1 MSELQTSPEA
11 DRRARLRAVKLRTLV
26 RDHTGA
32 SDDALQSEA
41 FALGAALRHGD
52 AAWVLLEPS
61 TDDGRGLGAALIWA
75 GRAGA
80 SSLDVVADK
89 GSGVLARRAT
99 EFTVPTR
106 VWRADG
112 RALVAAEAA
121 PFEALPDPR
130 REHVA
135 FVTDIKNA
143 GAVPIVEHGVVT
155 GEVRGLEVCRV
166 VDADGPDGPVVRLE
180 VGAGAHD
187 REAFAIMHG
196 DVPTHEALSGV
207 VSAVADV
214 RDVSS
219 PAHPLNRLSPERF
232 LRWRL
237 EQEPWLVDL
246 ASVEP
251 TPPPTPRRNLK
262 DRTPCSALGRRLDG
276 TPVVVVCSVGVDL
289 DLVPYAADA
298 RLAAA
303 ARGMMRGGE
312 PGVGA
317 TVPSGV
323 GLEGPALD
331 VVVALPPRDVVPA
344 TTELA
349 GWLRHSVT
357 LAAVA
362 AS

>member
-1 MSELQTSPEA
+1 MSEPSTSSGT
-11 DRRARLRAVKLRTLV
+11 DRRARLLAVKLRALV

-32 SDDALQSEA
+32 SDESLLTDA
-41 FALGAALRHGD
+41 FALGTALRHGD

-75 GRAGA
+75 GRSGA
-80 SSLDVVADK
+80 TSLDVVADA
-89 GSGVLARRAT
+89 GTGVLARRAA
-99 EFTVPTR
+99 EFALPTR
-106 VWRADG
+106 VWRVDNRRLDAVG
-112 RALVAAEAA
+112 PA
-121 PFEALPDPR
+121 PFASPVRARD
-130 REHVA
+130 EHLA
-135 FVTDIKNA
+135 FVTDIENA
-143 GAVPIVEHGVVT
+143 GAVPVIEHGVVT

-166 VDADGPDGPVVRLE
+166 VDVVGPDGPVVRLE
-180 VGAGAHD
+180 VGAGVHD

-196 DVPTHEALSGV
+196 DVPTHDALSGV
-207 VSAVADV
+207 VGAVAGV
-214 RDVSS
+214 RDESS
-219 PAHPLNRLSPERF
+219 PAHPLNRLAPERF

-251 TPPPTPRRNLK
+251 APPPTARRNLK

-289 DLVPYAADA
+289 DLIPYAADA

-303 ARGMMRGGE
+303 AWGKMRGGE
-312 PGVGA
+312 PGA
-317 TVPSGV
+317 WPTVPNG
-323 GLEGPALD
+323 GDLD
-331 VVVALPPRDVVPA
+331 VVVALPPRDIVPA

-357 LAAVA
+357 LVSVA
-362 AS
+362 SASTISA

>member
-1 MSELQTSPEA
+1 MSDTQSSSEA
-11 DRRARLRAVKLRTLV
+11 DRRARLLAVKLRTLV

-32 SDDALQSEA
+32 SDDALQSEP

-52 AAWVLLEPS
+52 AAWVLLEPAA
-61 TDDGRGLGAALIWA
+61 DDGRGLGAALIWA
-75 GRAGA
+75 SRGGA
-80 SSLDVVADK
+80 SSLDVVAEK
-89 GSGVLARRAT
+89 GTGVLARRAA
-99 EFTVPTR
+99 EFTLPTS

-112 RALVAAEAA
+112 RALVAAAA
-121 PFEALPDPR
+121 TPFEPLADPR
-130 REHVA
+130 PEHVG
-135 FVTDIKNA
+135 FVPDIDSA

-166 VDADGPDGPVVRLE
+166 VDADGPGGSVVRLE

-207 VSAVADV
+207 VGAVAEV

-251 TPPPTPRRNLK
+251 APPPTPRRNLK

-289 DLVPYAADA
+289 DLIPYAADA

-303 ARGMMRGGE
+303 AWGMMRGGE
-312 PGVGA
+312 PGVSA
-317 TVPSGV
+317 T
-323 GLEGPALD
+323 GPIGGRLD
-331 VVVALPPRDVVPA
+331 VVVALPSRDVVPA

-349 GWLRHSVT
+349 GLLRHSVT
-357 LAAVA
+357 LAPVAV
-362 AS
+362 S

>member
-121 PFEALPDPR
+121 PFESLPDPR
-130 REHVA
+130 R
-135 FVTDIKNA
+135 
-143 GAVPIVEHGVVT
+143 
-155 GEVRGLEVCRV
+155 
-166 VDADGPDGPVVRLE
+166 
-180 VGAGAHD
+180 
-187 REAFAIMHG
+187 
-196 DVPTHEALSGV
+196 
-207 VSAVADV
+207 
-214 RDVSS
+214 
-219 PAHPLNRLSPERF
+219 
-232 LRWRL
+232 
-237 EQEPWLVDL
+237 
-246 ASVEP
+246 
-251 TPPPTPRRNLK
+251 
-262 DRTPCSALGRRLDG
+262 
-276 TPVVVVCSVGVDL
+276 
-289 DLVPYAADA
+289 
-298 RLAAA
+298 
-303 ARGMMRGGE
+303 
-312 PGVGA
+312 
-317 TVPSGV
+317 
-323 GLEGPALD
+323 
-331 VVVALPPRDVVPA
+331 
-344 TTELA
+344 
-349 GWLRHSVT
+349 
-357 LAAVA
+357 
-362 AS
+362 